1 MPDKM
6 PGISDKIPDNQPN
19 LDVCHVSETLD
30 NQESQPLCLTDSY
43 FQEGGGVNDSVRQV
57 ENITQSEDTTIGVEP
72 EPLTLPGLKTRGFLR
87 FHNLNILFAQV
98 PRLSTF
104 AQKCVLIP
112 PVALIGETP
121 RPHWLIFWAFS
132 C

>member
-1 MPDKM
+1 MEVMHQEDREIFYLRFPTSFFLILSLTKISGKWA
-6 PGISDKIPDNQPN
+6 GI
-19 LDVCHVSETLD
+19 VSG
-30 NQESQPLCLTDSY
+30 LC
-43 FQEGGGVNDSVRQV
+43 
-57 ENITQSEDTTIGVEP
+57 
-72 EPLTLPGLKTRGFLR
+72 LTLPGLKTRGFLR
-87 FHNLNILFAQV
+87 FYNPNILFTQV

-112 PVALIGETP
+112 PVALLGETP